1 MVHLNSSSSASSKE
15 TIETELQS
23 SQIWIIELCV
33 RFEDLQNLGACNR
46 VNSKDLGNLA
56 PSIRVNS
63 KDLGSLAE
71 YNPLSFSTLPR
82 QSDSI

>member
-15 TIETELQS
+15 IIETKLQS

-33 RFEDLQNLGACNR
+33 RVEDLQTLGACSR
-46 VNSKDLGNLA
+46 VNSKDLGNRA
-56 PSIRVNS
+56 ASIRVNS

-71 YNPLSFSTLPR
+71 YNSFSTLPR

>member
-1 MVHLNSSSSASSKE
+1 MVHLNSSSSVSSKE

-33 RFEDLQNLGACNR
+33 RVKDLQNRAACN
-46 VNSKDLGNLA
+46 
-56 PSIRVNS
+56 RVNS

-71 YNPLSFSTLPR
+71 YNQLGSLAEYNSFSTLPR